1 MSNDMKLIME
11 SWRTNQLLLEADKKK
26 VINFAKN
33 IASNKISDEKIEQ
46 VFNKL
51 EKNEDF
57 LKLANMF
64 KKLEEEPIEEGA
76 LLDTEIAMGVKGMQL
91 MDYIKRQ
98 PGGKALIKAS
108 GPIMA
113 LAYMYAKIKTGTG
126 NLDPMDLQAATEI
139 AVKGASADLID
150 ITTSGG

>member
-11 SWRTNQLLLEADKKK
+11 SWRTNQLLLESDQKN

-33 IASNKISDEKIEQ
+33 IASNKLSDEKIEQ
-46 VFNKL
+46 VFDKL

-76 LLDTEIAMGVKGMQL
+76 LLDTEIAVGMKGMQL
-91 MDYIKRQ
+91 LDYIKTQ
-98 PGGKALIKAS
+98 PGGNALVKAS
-108 GPIMA
+108 GAIMA
-113 LAYMYAKIKTGTG
+113 LAYIYTKIKTGTG
-126 NLDPMDLQAATEI
+126 SLDPMDLQTATEI
-139 AVKGASADLID
+139 AVKGAGADLID
-150 ITTSGG
+150 IAASGG